1 MIFLRIA
8 IVLLCTSSFSWAANI
23 SEKSWS
29 EIVAASKGQTVYFNG
44 WGGGSEAVN
53 DYVLWAS
60 RQCQK
65 RYGFEVKHVKVT
77 DISEVVSRVLAE
89 KTVGRIDGGSVDL
102 MWINGENF
110 YAMKKNNL
118 LMPSY
123 AQVLPN
129 SSLIDY
135 ENKPSTLSDF
145 TVPVDGLE
153 VPWGMAQLVFIYD
166 TEKVAVPPKNMNE
179 LLAFAQ
185 KNPGKFTYPAPP
197 AFDGTTFLK
206 QILLETTV
214 DKEALQ
220 RPVEHASFDVM
231 TTPLW
236 AFLDALHPLMWRKGQ
251 VFVPSSH
258 TLLNLLDNSE
268 VYIAF
273 NFNPNEPSRA
283 VENGELP
290 ESVRSYIHDS
300 GTLANSHFIALPF
313 NANAP
318 EAALVFANFLISPEA
333 QARKNDPQYWGDPTV
348 LAMDKLSAKERNYFD
363 ELEIGPASLTA
374 KDLGVSLPEPH
385 ASWVRFLEE
394 AWRTRYSQ

>member
-1 MIFLRIA
+1 MIILRIA
-8 IVLLCTSSFSWAANI
+8 IVTLFFCSSAWASSI
-23 SEKSWS
+23 TEKQWP

-44 WGGGSEAVN
+44 WGGSEAVN

-60 RQCQK
+60 RECQK

-77 DISEVVSRVLAE
+77 DISEVVSRILAE
-89 KTVGRIDGGSVDL
+89 KTVGRIEGGSVDL

-110 YAMKKNNL
+110 YAMKKSDL
-118 LMPSY
+118 LMPAY
-123 AQVLPN
+123 AHILPN

-135 ENKPSTLSDF
+135 ENKPSTLYDF

-153 VPWGMAQLVFIYD
+153 VPWGMAQLVFIHD
-166 TEKVAVPPKNMNE
+166 TEKVATPPRNMKE
-179 LLAFAQ
+179 LLEFAK
-185 KNPGKFTYPAPP
+185 KNPAKFTYPAPP

-206 QILLETTV
+206 QILLELAV
-214 DKEALQ
+214 DKDALQ
-220 RPVEHASFDVM
+220 RPVDKVVFDKM
-231 TTPLW
+231 TEPLW
-236 AFLDALHPLMWRKGQ
+236 KFLDELHPLMWRKGQ

-258 TLLNLLDNSE
+258 ALLNLLDNSE

-290 ESVRSYIHDS
+290 ESVRSYVHDG
-300 GTLANSHFIALPF
+300 GTLANSHFIAVPF

-318 EAALVFANFLISPEA
+318 EAALVFANFLVSPEA

-348 LAMDKLSAKERNYFD
+348 LALGKLTAKEREYFD
-363 ELEIGPASLTA
+363 EVEIGPASLSVA
-374 KDLGVSLPEPH
+374 ELGVSLPEPH

-394 AWRTRYSQ
+394 AWRARYSQ

>member
-44 WGGGSEAVN
+44 WGGSEAVN